1 MQSLQFLS
9 RMALAGKAMVQAPT
23 EFRLPLGI
31 VLFRLPAEVFRQFQA
46 LVRVQL
52 IYGSFEIGDAH
63 TGN

>member
-31 VLFRLPAEVFRQFQA
+31 VLFSFASGGIPPVPGARPGSTHLRLV
-46 LVRVQL
+46 
-52 IYGSFEIGDAH
+52 
-63 TGN
+63 